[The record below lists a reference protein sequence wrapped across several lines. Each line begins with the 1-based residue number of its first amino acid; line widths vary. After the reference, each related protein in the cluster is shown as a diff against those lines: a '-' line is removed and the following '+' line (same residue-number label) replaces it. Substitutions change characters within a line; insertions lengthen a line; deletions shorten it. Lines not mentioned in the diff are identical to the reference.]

1 MSTAPPRVSVVI
13 PVFNAERHLAS
24 TVASVV
30 RQKANPL
37 EIIIVD
43 DGSTD
48 GSAAIA
54 ARCAGPI
61 RYVFQPNAGPPA
73 ARTAGLDLARGELI
87 AFLDADDLWSDD
99 RLEIQLGILSRHPG
113 ADLVAGRFQWVR
125 DAALPGEPPRLIP
138 LAGPRN
144 PLSLGTALIRR
155 HLFTTVGG
163 LDESLRYCDDVDW
176 YLRAREIRVS
186 MVLHEDVVLWYRRH
200 DGNITNDVARARGY
214 YLTALKKSLDRRRGR
229 PDLRAVPLP
238 GWEDFTGQPWPTR

>member
-1 MSTAPPRVSVVI
+1 MSVI
-13 PVFNAERHLAS
+13 IPCYNYGRFLREA
-24 TVASVV
+24 VASAAS
-30 RQKANPL
+30 QTL
-37 EIIIVD
+37 GDIEIIIVD

-54 ARCAGPI
+54 ARCPGPL
-61 RYVFQPNAGPPA
+61 RYLFQANAGPPA
-73 ARTAGLDLARGELI
+73 ARNAGLRLARGELI
-87 AFLDADDLWSDD
+87 AFLDADDLWSED
-99 RLEIQLGILSRHPG
+99 RLEVQLGVLAQHPG

-138 LAGPRN
+138 LATARN

-163 LDESLRYCDDVDW
+163 LDESLWCSDDVDW
-176 YLRAREIRVS
+176 YLRARELGVS

-200 DGNITNDVARARGY
+200 EGNITNDVARGRGF
-214 YLTALKKSLDRRRGR
+214 YLTALKKSLDRRRAR

-238 GWEDFTGQPWPTR
+238 GWEDFTGEPWPTR